1 MFGLRYPGGMIA
13 TKHLDRAAGG
23 KLAARSFILGAALL
37 LSACGAA
44 EPTIAYSDG
53 VVRASGWSGPAPAE
67 GWESVL
73 VVRASADEAAPAM
86 LGEYVESGGVIT
98 FTPRFAPSPGV
109 KLHATF
115 HVNQSTLEATFGEPA
130 KAIAA
135 TTRVA
140 NLYPS
145 TDEWPENTL
154 KMYLSFSAPMSVG
167 EAYTHIRV
175 LDDQGRVIVQAF
187 VEIEQELWD
196 ASGTRLTVLFDPGRI
211 KRGLV
216 DNEESG
222 PPLVAGRNVTIEVD
236 PSWRDASGA
245 PLAEKFTRVIRVTP
259 AVRDVVHV
267 KRWKVD
273 APCTSDEDLVVRFDR
288 PMDHA
293 LAQRAISVTKDGGPI
308 AGKIRVTDNETV
320 WRFTPDAPWAAG
332 GYFIAVDGVIEDLA
346 GNRPGKMFDVDTS
359 DLSQSTEATAVTAIA
374 FTVPAR

>member
-1 MFGLRYPGGMIA
+1 MIA
-13 TKHLDRAAGG
+13 TKHLIRAAGRR
-23 KLAARSFILGAALL
+23 LAARTFFLGAALF
-37 LSACGAA
+37 LSACGGAA
-44 EPTIAYSDG
+44 PAITYSEG
-53 VVRASGWSGPAPAE
+53 VVRASGWNGPAPAD

-73 VVRASADEAAPAM
+73 IVRVSADEAAPAM
-86 LGEYVESGGVIT
+86 LGEYAESGGVIT

-109 KLHATF
+109 ELHATF
-115 HVNQSTLEATFGEPA
+115 HANQSTLETTFGEPA

-154 KMYLSFSAPMSVG
+154 KMYLTFSAPMAAG
-167 EAYTHIRV
+167 EAYTHIKV
-175 LDDQGRVIVQAF
+175 LDDQGRVIVQPF
-187 VEIEQELWD
+187 VEFEQELWD

-216 DNEESG
+216 DNEGSG
-222 PPLVAGRNVTIEVD
+222 PPLVAGRTVTIEID
-236 PSWRDASGA
+236 PTWRDASGA
-245 PLAEKFTRVIRVTP
+245 PLAEKFVRVVRVTP

-267 KRWKVD
+267 KRWKLD
-273 APCTSDEDLVVRFDR
+273 APRASDADLVVTFDR

-293 LAQRAISVTKDGGPI
+293 LAQRAISVTKDGARI
-308 AGKIRVTDNETV
+308 AGQTRVTDAETV
-320 WRFTPDAPWAAG
+320 WRFTPEAPWAPG

-359 DLSQSTEATAVTAIA
+359 DPAQSTEATAVTAIP
-374 FTVPAR
+374 FEGPNR

>member
-1 MFGLRYPGGMIA
+1 MIA
-13 TKHLDRAAGG
+13 TSHRSRAAGR
-23 KLAARSFILGAALL
+23 KLAARSFVFGAALL
-37 LSACGAA
+37 LTACGAGKPA
-44 EPTIAYSDG
+44 ITYSEG

-73 VVRASADEAAPAM
+73 VVRASADDSAPAM
-86 LGEYVESGGVIT
+86 LGDYVESGGVIT

-109 KLHATF
+109 ELCATF

-140 NLYPS
+140 SLYPS
-145 TDEWPENTL
+145 TDEWPDNTL
-154 KMYLSFSAPMSVG
+154 KMYLSFSAPMSAG
-167 EAYTHIRV
+167 EAYAHIRV
-175 LDDQGRVIVQAF
+175 LDDQGRVIVEPF

-222 PPLVAGRNVTIEVD
+222 PPLVAGRSVTIEVD
-236 PSWRDASGA
+236 PSWRDAGGA
-245 PLAEKFTRVIRVTP
+245 PLAEGFSRVIRVTP

-273 APCTSDEDLVVRFDR
+273 APRQSDADLVVTFDR

-293 LAQRAISVTKDGGPI
+293 LAQRAISVTKDGARVVGNV
-308 AGKIRVTDNETV
+308 RVTDSETV
-320 WRFTPDAPWAAG
+320 WRFTPEAPWQAG
-332 GYFIAVDGVIEDLA
+332 DYFIAVDGVIEDLA

-374 FTVPAR
+374 FSIPAR

>member
-1 MFGLRYPGGMIA
+1 MTAIKHPG
-13 TKHLDRAAGG
+13 RAAGG
-23 KLAARSFILGAALL
+23 KLAARSFIFGAALL

-44 EPTIAYSDG
+44 EQAIIYSDG

-86 LGEYVESGGVIT
+86 LGEYAENGGVIT

-109 KLHATF
+109 ELHATF

-130 KAIAA
+130 KAIAV

-154 KMYLSFSAPMSVG
+154 KMYLTFSAPMSAG
-167 EAYTHIRV
+167 QAYTHIRV
-175 LDDQGRVIVQAF
+175 LDEQGRVIVQPF

-222 PPLVAGRNVTIEVD
+222 PPLVAGRTVTIEVD
-236 PSWRDASGA
+236 PTWRDASGA
-245 PLAEKFTRVIRVTP
+245 PLAEKFVRVIRVTP

-267 KRWKVD
+267 KRWKVE
-273 APCTSDEDLVVRFDR
+273 APRAGDVDLVVTFDR

-293 LAQRAISVTKDGGPI
+293 LAQRAISVTKDGGTI
-308 AGKIRVTDNETV
+308 AGKIRVTDKETV
-320 WRFTPDAPWAAG
+320 WRFTPDAPWRAG
-332 GYFIAVDGVIEDLA
+332 EYFIAVDGVIEDLA

-359 DLSQSTEATAVTAIA
+359 DLSQSTEATAVTAVP
-374 FTVPAR
+374 FTVSGR

>member
-1 MFGLRYPGGMIA
+1 MIA
-13 TKHLDRAAGG
+13 TMHLGRAAGG
-23 KLAARSFILGAALL
+23 KLAARSFVMSAALL

-44 EPTIAYSDG
+44 EPAISYSDG
-53 VVRASGWSGPAPAE
+53 VVRASGWSGPAPTE

-86 LGEYVESGGVIT
+86 LGEYVENGGVIT

-109 KLHATF
+109 ELHATF
-115 HVNQSTLEATFGEPA
+115 HVNKSTLEATFGEPA

-154 KMYLSFSAPMSVG
+154 KMYLAFSAPMAAG
-167 EAYTHIRV
+167 EAYSHIRV
-175 LDDQGRVIVQAF
+175 LDDQGRVILQPF

-222 PPLVAGRNVTIEVD
+222 PPLVAGRSVTIEVD
-236 PSWRDASGA
+236 LSWRDASGA
-245 PLAEKFTRVIRVTP
+245 PLAEKFVRIIRVTP

-267 KRWKVD
+267 KQWKVD
-273 APCTSDEDLVVRFDR
+273 APLTSDADLVVTFDR

-293 LAQRAISVTKDGGPI
+293 LAQRAISVTKDGGTI
-308 AGKIRVTDNETV
+308 GGKIQVTDDETV
-320 WRFTPDAPWAAG
+320 WRFTPDAPWTAG
-332 GYFIAVDGVIEDLA
+332 AYFIAVDGVIEDLA

-359 DLSQSTEATAVTAIA
+359 DLTQSTEATAVTAIPFA
-374 FTVPAR
+374 VPPR